1 MQIRNDYTSFQNN
14 NYHESHTHHIT
25 ECHFEEEIAKKQT
38 GGLGPAQQTAA
49 PAKAAEFSKDGDIYH
64 MGITSPVTKS
74 NSGKGKSSLLRGFWD
89 ALGDEGTESSRNV
102 MTFLKEN
109 MLDGLHGAAQ
119 AIKGAFQFQVID
131 RALNVREKIK
141 SGVQKTFRR
150 SGSDKDTFAAL
161 TGGQTSAGRGKYNSK
176 EKNKGQ
182 VTALKKEE
190 DIPMKVL
197 VHSHLMDSYNKKGEY
212 SQLNDNLTYQKPR
225 SIPKGQKRD

>member
-1 MQIRNDYTSFQNN
+1 
-14 NYHESHTHHIT
+14 
-25 ECHFEEEIAKKQT
+25 
-38 GGLGPAQQTAA
+38 
-49 PAKAAEFSKDGDIYH
+49 
-64 MGITSPVTKS
+64 
-74 NSGKGKSSLLRGFWD
+74 
-89 ALGDEGTESSRNV
+89 

-161 TGGQTSAGRGKYNSK
+161 TGGQTSAGRGKYNTK